1 MAHPE
6 SSWVI
11 NFFPLVSVSGI
22 EGTGE
27 EGNYAEYFFFFFC
40 CRFFWQIVKWMS
52 TRQYLTLNKPTLN
65 SHIYGRVLS
74 KYFEYFGTSVLKSLR
89 TKILSTCPLPLTCSL
104 QLLPTTQLYA
114 KNPMLIVAQELL
126 IGHQHHFQLGM
137 FIIQPFNIS
146 QKS

>member
-1 MAHPE
+1 MGG
-6 SSWVI
+6 
-11 NFFPLVSVSGI
+11 F
-22 EGTGE
+22 
-27 EGNYAEYFFFFFC
+27 
-40 CRFFWQIVKWMS
+40 
-52 TRQYLTLNKPTLN
+52 YLNTLNTLVHLC
-65 SHIYGRVLS
+65 S
-74 KYFEYFGTSVLKSLR
+74 SLR